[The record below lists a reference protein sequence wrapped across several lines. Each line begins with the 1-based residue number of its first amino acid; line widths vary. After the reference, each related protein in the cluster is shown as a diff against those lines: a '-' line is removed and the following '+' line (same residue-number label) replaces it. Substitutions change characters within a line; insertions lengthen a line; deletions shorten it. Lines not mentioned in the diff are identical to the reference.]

1 MTERFRGLMLKAS
14 SSAEGKL
21 ALRFQHKGT
30 NHWIVPQLSAS
41 HQDTVCLQVGTVA
54 GFTVSF
60 LVFTSAEVKHQ
71 LRLPMDGETHKR
83 GLASTC
89 VPVTTQSCQQRG
101 WGLHPPVRLLSPSK
115 TRTGWQTLP
124 LGQGLARLTSVP
136 PHFKSALSCPSPG
149 CSVKLLTLC

>member
-89 VPVTTQSCQQRG
+89 VLVTTQSCRHG
-101 WGLHPPVRLLSPSK
+101 AGASTLLSGCCH
-115 TRTGWQTLP
+115 R
-124 LGQGLARLTSVP
+124 ARHAQDGRL
-136 PHFKSALSCPSPG
+136 FLWG
-149 CSVKLLTLC
+149 RD